1 MRNFLTFLSFF
12 TLLFFFA
19 PLLCLNGRENPP
31 DLPAATAPKPIS
43 FPETVSCNGEAIPT
57 GEFLVQ
63 MLGAWKIQA
72 YRADALKAAAVAAAS
87 QLTVALE
94 EGRAEDLPRI
104 TPDGAKRAWG
114 DYWFSVYWPKL
125 QAAVRDTY
133 GTVLTRDGAPFPAEV
148 FPLSWGK
155 TEEGVDCPYDFTCG
169 EYVTTVTVD
178 LEKFLPYFPDCKDN
192 LSVKNAPSGRVE
204 TVTSG
209 GSSFTGTQLMSM
221 FSLPSPAFTLSVGER
236 VVFTC
241 RGQGDGRGMSL
252 YAANEAAK
260 RGDDWETILRTFY
273 PQAEISRQEENRSL
287 GS

>member
-12 TLLFFFA
+12 PLLFFFA
-19 PLLCLNGRENPP
+19 PLLCLNGQENPP
-31 DLPAATAPKPIS
+31 DLPTVTPTAPFV
-43 FPETVSCNGEAIPT
+43 FPETVPCDGDEIPT

-63 MLGAWKIQA
+63 MLGAWRIQA

-87 QLTVALE
+87 QLTVALR
-94 EGRAEDLPRI
+94 EGRVEELSRI
-104 TPDGAKRAWG
+104 TPDQAKGAWG

-133 GTVLTRDGAPFPAEV
+133 GTVLTQDGAPISAAV

-169 EYVTTVTVD
+169 EYVTAVTVD

-192 LSVKNAPSGRVE
+192 FSVKNAPSGRVE

-209 GSSFTGTQLMSM
+209 KVSFTGEEVMRL
-221 FSLPSPAFTLSVGER
+221 FSLPSPAFTLTIGEA

-260 RGDDWETILRTFY
+260 RGADWETILRTFY
-273 PQAEISRQEENRSL
+273 PKAVLSRQEANRSL

>member
-31 DLPAATAPKPIS
+31 DLPAATDPKPIS

-87 QLTVALE
+87 QLAVALK

-178 LEKFLPYFPDCKDN
+178 LEKFLPYFPDCKNN

-209 GSSFTGTQLMSM
+209 GSSFTGAQLMSM
-221 FSLPSPAFTLSVGER
+221 FSLPSPAFTLSVGEH

-241 RGQGDGRGMSL
+241 RGQGDGQGMSL

-260 RGDDWETILRTFY
+260 RGDDWEIILHTFY